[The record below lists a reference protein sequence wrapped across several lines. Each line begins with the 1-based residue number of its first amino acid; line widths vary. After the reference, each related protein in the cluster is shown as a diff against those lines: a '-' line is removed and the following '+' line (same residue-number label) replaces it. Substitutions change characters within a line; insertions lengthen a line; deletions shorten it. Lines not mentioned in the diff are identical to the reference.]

1 MKVGGPRTHFPHVLA
16 VQLYSEVTVTGSD
29 GTYDGHTPPL
39 KRKFDVPAVRG
50 GLVDGAICE
59 LCIRRCY

>member
-16 VQLYSEVTVTGSD
+16 VQFYSEVAVTWPD
-29 GTYDGHTPPL
+29 GTYDGDTPPL

-59 LCIRRCY
+59 LRILRCY